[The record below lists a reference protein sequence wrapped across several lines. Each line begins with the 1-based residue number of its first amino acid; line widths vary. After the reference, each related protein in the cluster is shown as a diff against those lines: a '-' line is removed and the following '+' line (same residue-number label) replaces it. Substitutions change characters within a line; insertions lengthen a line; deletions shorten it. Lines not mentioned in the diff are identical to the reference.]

1 MRWEDVAQAKSI
13 LAAEEGT
20 IYKDW
25 GGKLAVALAYP
36 NTYYV
41 GMSSLGLQTVYRLLN
56 AQPDV
61 VCERVFWPG
70 TGKGTRG
77 GALIAGELIS
87 LESQRPLDDF
97 SVLAFSISYEM
108 DYFNVVQ
115 MLRQANIPPLAANR
129 DESHPLLVAGGP
141 ALTANPEPLALLLDA
156 LVIGEGEA
164 VLPPLLDTL
173 REKIGED
180 RNELLAALALVP
192 GLYVPP
198 LHRAPGAVRRAWV
211 RNLDDHPAT
220 SVVLTRDTEFGDMYL
235 LEISRG
241 CGRGCN
247 FCLAGR
253 AYRPLRE
260 RSPAVLLAQAKEGLR
275 YRERIGLVSAAV
287 SDYSRLDEL
296 LAGLADMEARLAVSS
311 LRLDSLS
318 ENLARA
324 LAESQI
330 QTLTLAPEAGSE
342 RLRTFINK
350 PISDDEVLSAVELAA
365 AYAFPQLKLYF
376 MLGLPSED
384 EEDVQAIV
392 ELALAIRQRF
402 PRNVT
407 VNLTPFV
414 PKAHT
419 PFQRAAM
426 LPTAI
431 VEERLRYVEGALRA
445 EGIAVKAD
453 SPAWAAVQGVLAR
466 GDRQVGQ
473 ALAGVKRKSLPA
485 WQRALQRCGLEAT
498 DYLRERSPDEPL
510 PWFVIKM

>member
-1 MRWEDVAQAKSI
+1 MRWEDIAQARSI

-56 AQPDV
+56 EQPDI

-77 GALIAGELIS
+77 GELIS

-141 ALTANPEPLALLLDA
+141 APTANPEPLALLLDA

-173 REKIGED
+173 REKIGGE
-180 RNELLAALALVP
+180 RSELLAALALLP
-192 GLYVPP
+192 GLYVPHV
-198 LHRAPGAVRRAWV
+198 HRAPAVVRRAWV
-211 RNLDDHPAT
+211 RDLDDYPAT
-220 SVVLTRDTEFGDMYL
+220 SIVLTRDTEFGDLYL
-235 LEISRG
+235 MEISRG
-241 CGRGCN
+241 CGRGCH

-260 RSPAVLLAQAKEGLR
+260 RSVDVLLAQAKEGLR
-275 YRERIGLVSAAV
+275 HRERIGLVSAAV
-287 SDYSRLDEL
+287 SDYSPLDEL
-296 LAGLADMEARLAVSS
+296 LAGLADMKARLAVSS

-324 LAESQI
+324 LAESEV

-350 PISDDEVLSAVELAA
+350 RISDDQVFNAVELAA
-365 AYAFPQLKLYF
+365 AYQFPQLKLYF
-376 MLGLPSED
+376 MLGLPSES

-392 ELALAIRQRF
+392 DLSLALRQRF
-402 PRNVT
+402 PRNII

-419 PFQRAAM
+419 SFQRVAM
-426 LPTAI
+426 LPAAI
-431 VEERLRYVEGALRA
+431 IEERLSHVEGALRP

-473 ALAGVKRKSLPA
+473 ALVRVKRRSLAA
-485 WQRALQRCGLEAT
+485 WQRASQRCGLEES

-510 PWFVIKM
+510 PWFVVRM